1 MELEGSGDVIMFAG
15 CVIALA
21 LCLSLS
27 LSLYHLLIEG
37 KISNHIE
44 DCNIIEGLLLISFFG
59 FRFRI

>member
-27 LSLYHLLIEG
+27 LYHLLIEG
-37 KISNHIE
+37 KTSNHIE